1 MIRRTGT
8 LLLTSSVL
16 CVISAL
22 ANGQSI
28 ARSNPALTAH
38 VSDAGALDTS
48 GRAFFQYGTGEN
60 LGYTTA
66 AGIRTWGGMLRATY
80 SHSYLQTVWGV
91 GYARMLAAK
100 DAGRLGTLGAGVD
113 LTGAMDFRQRA
124 AVASRA
130 GSLAI
135 PLSLRWGS
143 PSRLSIAPYVAPYAE
158 IGRATTY
165 QPTNCDQS
173 GFFCSYVPAGLVQ
186 THAFGLESGVQLTAW
201 RLSFEFGVKDMSHTA
216 LGYSRYQGGA
226 GLRLR
231 F

>member
-1 MIRRTGT
+1 MIRRTGII
-8 LLLTSSVL
+8 LLIAIAV
-16 CVISAL
+16 SAIP
-22 ANGQSI
+22 ARADCQSI
-28 ARSNPALTAH
+28 PRWNPALSAH

-48 GRAFFQYGTGEN
+48 GRGFFQYGTGEN
-60 LGYTTA
+60 LGYTSA
-66 AGIRTWGGMLRATY
+66 AGIGTWGGMLRATY
-80 SHSYLQTVWGV
+80 SHSYSQTVWGA

-100 DAGRLGTLGAGVD
+100 DAGKFGTLGVGVD
-113 LTGAMDFRQRA
+113 LSAAMDFRQRA

-130 GSLAI
+130 GSLSI

-158 IGRATTY
+158 VGRATMY
-165 QPTNCDQS
+165 QLTNCDQS
-173 GFFCSYVPAGLVQ
+173 GFCSFVPAGLIQ
-186 THAFGLESGVQLTAW
+186 THAFALESGVQLTAW
-201 RLSFEFGVKDMSHTA
+201 RLSFDFGVKNMPNPA